1 MNYSTFFVCS
11 EMPYICIHI
20 YKYIYYIY
28 IYKFV
33 CLFLRKEALKIV
45 FTIAGCK
52 GRGAAPPR
60 AQSAQRR
67 EAERRRGTPADKR
80 GTSIKEQALALR
92 SSCHKADTTPQEL
105 PCPPRGSNAEICFP
119 IHRGG
124 GGTPGRLP
132 PLQPQPEFGSLETI
146 NFPLAPDPPRLPKS
160 TPF

>member
-1 MNYSTFFVCS
+1 
-11 EMPYICIHI
+11 MPYICIHI

-105 PCPPRGSNAEICFP
+105 PCPPPGQQCRDLLPDSQGRRGHSWA
-119 IHRGG
+119 
-124 GGTPGRLP
+124 P
-132 PLQPQPEFGSLETI
+132 PPAPTTARIWFVRENQFSLGSGPPSPAQEHPLLVQRI
-146 NFPLAPDPPRLPKS
+146 N
-160 TPF
+160 